1 MLVLV
6 AAVIVVGAAV
16 TGGVLLLTGSSSSE
30 AGGERAGA
38 AATTAAPKASTVPS
52 EDALASVPVPPTAP
66 PPPADPAAPAKIVGP
81 DPDQANPFV
90 LVDRGR
96 RYLYSSGCCWDTF
109 QIPVR
114 EMTDR
119 EGAWG
124 PMIDALPVVPPWAI
138 SGKTWGPDA
147 RRIAGRYVLYFTAGL
162 KDQPRFRQC
171 IGAATADVPTGPFT
185 PMPEPIVCQLERKG
199 SIDPRTFVD
208 ADGTLWMHWK
218 SDDNAEED
226 GTHASLFAQQLSED
240 GLTLV
245 GERYEILTADQ
256 PWEGRIVEAPH
267 MILVGG
273 RYWLFYSGNWFNQP
287 YYGIGVAECV
297 GPAGPCTKPYSG
309 PFLSTNAQGA
319 GPGESSHFI
328 DRDGIWMVYG
338 PWAVEYEKVTP
349 RPVALA
355 RLAFNGDGPY
365 LAAF

>member
-1 MLVLV
+1 LIAA
-6 AAVIVVGAAV
+6 AAVIVVSGAIV
-16 TGGVLLLTGSSSSE
+16 GGFLVFTGDSSPDP
-30 AGGERAGA
+30 AGERAGA
-38 AATTAAPKASTVPS
+38 AATTAAPEASTAPS
-52 EDALASVPVPPTAP
+52 EDALASTHVPSTL

-114 EMTDR
+114 EMTER
-119 EGAWG
+119 ETGWG
-124 PMIDALPVVPPWAI
+124 PMIDALPVPPAWALH
-138 SGKTWGPDA
+138 GKTWGPDA
-147 RRIAGRYVLYFTAGL
+147 RRIAGRYVLYYTAGV
-162 KDQPRFRQC
+162 KTEDNRQC
-171 IGAATADVPTGPFT
+171 IGTATADVPAGPFT
-185 PMPEPIVCQLERKG
+185 PTPEPIVCQLERKG

-226 GTHASLFAQQLSED
+226 GTHASIFAQRLSED

-267 MILVGG
+267 MILVNG
-273 RYWLFYSGNWFNQP
+273 RYWMFYSGNWFNQP
-287 YYGIGVAECV
+287 YYGIGVAECA
-297 GPAGPCTKPYSG
+297 GPAGPCTKPHSG

-319 GPGESSHFI
+319 GPGESSHFV
-328 DRDGIWMVYG
+328 DGDGIWMVYG
-338 PWAVEYEKVTP
+338 PWAVEYEQVTP

-355 RLAFNGDGPY
+355 RLAFNDAGPY